1 MAINRQKLKLLYL
14 MRMLEEETDA
24 ERGLTMAQIIGKLEA
39 LGISAERKSIYR
51 DIEALR
57 EFGVDV
63 RTYQRA
69 PVEYAVEHRAFAF
82 AELQLLVDAVQS
94 SRFLTQRKSD
104 ALVEGVKQLA
114 SRRQRALLDKRVHVE
129 GRIKMQNESV
139 FGSVDRIQEAIA
151 LKRRISFV
159 YFKYDA
165 AKRKALQ
172 HNGERYIETPVQLV
186 YAEGYYYLV
195 VFNEKHDDFANYRVD
210 RMDRIEVLDEPA
222 LKNERIAT
230 FDARELESRAFGMYS
245 GEPVAA
251 TLLVDEEVMGAVIDR
266 FGKDVESVPTGE
278 RRARVYATVMKSPV
292 LFGWL
297 AQFGGRVRIEKPTA
311 LAQEYRAYLPGAPTV
326 LRFEDCDLAAFV
338 MRAPHIALHVG
349 SLETD
354 APVAGLRWKSLRPCS
369 YAIGR
374 QVSDLVFCT
383 DENGLLVELEIVLD
397 DGGRLVVGGGRPAC
411 EHDEE
416 AMPQAV

>member
-222 LKNERIAT
+222 LKN
-230 FDARELESRAFGMYS
+230 
-245 GEPVAA
+245 
-251 TLLVDEEVMGAVIDR
+251 
-266 FGKDVESVPTGE
+266 DV
-278 RRARVYATVMKSPV
+278 RRARVGKPRVRHVQRRSGGGHA
-292 LFGWL
+292 
-297 AQFGGRVRIEKPTA
+297 AGGRGGHGRGHRPVRQGRGVGADGGEAGARVRHGDEEP
-311 LAQEYRAYLPGAPTV
+311 RAV
-326 LRFEDCDLAAFV
+326 R
-338 MRAPHIALHVG
+338 
-349 SLETD
+349 
-354 APVAGLRWKSLRPCS
+354 VAGSVRRPRPHRE
-369 YAIGR
+369 ADRAGAG
-374 QVSDLVFCT
+374 VP
-383 DENGLLVELEIVLD
+383 
-397 DGGRLVVGGGRPAC
+397 RLP
-411 EHDEE
+411 
-416 AMPQAV
+416 

>member
-104 ALVEGVKQLA
+104 
-114 SRRQRALLDKRVHVE
+114 ALLDKRVHVE

-311 LAQEYRAYLPGAPTV
+311 LAQEYRAYL
-326 LRFEDCDLAAFV
+326 EDIVAAY
-338 MRAPHIALHVG
+338 
-349 SLETD
+349 E
-354 APVAGLRWKSLRPCS
+354 
-369 YAIGR
+369 
-374 QVSDLVFCT
+374 
-383 DENGLLVELEIVLD
+383 
-397 DGGRLVVGGGRPAC
+397 
-411 EHDEE
+411 
-416 AMPQAV
+416 

>member
-139 FGSVDRIQEAIA
+139 FHHVDTLHEAI
-151 LKRRISFV
+151 RRHRQVAF
-159 YFKYDA
+159 
-165 AKRKALQ
+165 
-172 HNGERYIETPVQLV
+172 RYVKHDVNKCPQPQGGGRIYCETPVCLI
-186 YAEGYYYLV
+186 YSEGCYYLIAY
-195 VFNEKHDDFANYRVD
+195 NEKHDSFPSYRVD
-210 RMDRIEVLDEPA
+210 RMQGLRITDEA
-222 LKNERIAT
+222 AVRNERIAT
-230 FDARELESRAFGMYS
+230 FDAATYTSRTFSMFG
-245 GEPVAA
+245 GETTPA
-251 TLLVDEEVMGAVIDR
+251 TLLVEESVMSAIIDR
-266 FGKDVESVPTGE
+266 FGKDVESAPVDATH
-278 RRARVYATVMKSPV
+278 ARVHVTVAASPV
-292 LFGWL
+292 FFGWL
-297 AQFGGRVRIEKPTA
+297 AQFGTAVRLEAPSA
-311 LAQEYRAYLPGAPTV
+311 LARQYADYL
-326 LRFEDCDLAAFV
+326 RD
-338 MRAPHIALHVG
+338 IA
-349 SLETD
+349 D
-354 APVAGLRWKSLRPCS
+354 S
-369 YAIGR
+369 Y
-374 QVSDLVFCT
+374 
-383 DENGLLVELEIVLD
+383 
-397 DGGRLVVGGGRPAC
+397 
-411 EHDEE
+411 
-416 AMPQAV
+416 

>member
-222 LKNERIAT
+222 LKTSASPRSTRASWKA
-230 FDARELESRAFGMYS
+230 ARSACTAASRWRPRCWWTRRSWARS
-245 GEPVAA
+245 
-251 TLLVDEEVMGAVIDR
+251 
-266 FGKDVESVPTGE
+266 STGSARTWSRC
-278 RRARVYATVMKSPV
+278 RRGR
-292 LFGWL
+292 
-297 AQFGGRVRIEKPTA
+297 GGRA
-311 LAQEYRAYLPGAPTV
+311 
-326 LRFEDCDLAAFV
+326 
-338 MRAPHIALHVG
+338 
-349 SLETD
+349 
-354 APVAGLRWKSLRPCS
+354 
-369 YAIGR
+369 
-374 QVSDLVFCT
+374 CT
-383 DENGLLVELEIVLD
+383 
-397 DGGRLVVGGGRPAC
+397 RR
-411 EHDEE
+411 
-416 AMPQAV
+416 

>member
-165 AKRKALQ
+165 AKRKAL
-172 HNGERYIETPVQLV
+172 
-186 YAEGYYYLV
+186 
-195 VFNEKHDDFANYRVD
+195 
-210 RMDRIEVLDEPA
+210 
-222 LKNERIAT
+222 
-230 FDARELESRAFGMYS
+230 
-245 GEPVAA
+245 
-251 TLLVDEEVMGAVIDR
+251 
-266 FGKDVESVPTGE
+266 
-278 RRARVYATVMKSPV
+278 
-292 LFGWL
+292 
-297 AQFGGRVRIEKPTA
+297 
-311 LAQEYRAYLPGAPTV
+311 
-326 LRFEDCDLAAFV
+326 
-338 MRAPHIALHVG
+338 
-349 SLETD
+349 
-354 APVAGLRWKSLRPCS
+354 
-369 YAIGR
+369 
-374 QVSDLVFCT
+374 
-383 DENGLLVELEIVLD
+383 
-397 DGGRLVVGGGRPAC
+397 
-411 EHDEE
+411 
-416 AMPQAV
+416 

>member
-1 MAINRQKLKLLYL
+1 M
-14 MRMLEEETDA
+14 
-24 ERGLTMAQIIGKLEA
+24 
-39 LGISAERKSIYR
+39 
-51 DIEALR
+51 
-57 EFGVDV
+57 
-63 RTYQRA
+63 
-69 PVEYAVEHRAFAF
+69 
-82 AELQLLVDAVQS
+82 QS

-251 TLLVDEEVMGAVIDR
+251 TLLVDEEVMGRGHRPVRQGRGVGAD
-266 FGKDVESVPTGE
+266 GGE
-278 RRARVYATVMKSPV
+278 AGARVRDGDEEPRA
-292 LFGWL
+292 
-297 AQFGGRVRIEKPTA
+297 VR
-311 LAQEYRAYLPGAPTV
+311 
-326 LRFEDCDLAAFV
+326 
-338 MRAPHIALHVG
+338 
-349 SLETD
+349 
-354 APVAGLRWKSLRPCS
+354 VAGSVRRPRS
-369 YAIGR
+369 HREADRAGAG
-374 QVSDLVFCT
+374 VP
-383 DENGLLVELEIVLD
+383 
-397 DGGRLVVGGGRPAC
+397 RLP
-411 EHDEE
+411 
-416 AMPQAV
+416 

>member
-172 HNGERYIETPVQLV
+172 HNGERYIETPVR
-186 YAEGYYYLV
+186 V

-222 LKNERIAT
+222 IKNERIAT

-278 RRARVYATVMKSPV
+278 KQARVYATVMKSPV

-311 LAQEYRAYLPGAPTV
+311 LAQEYRAYL
-326 LRFEDCDLAAFV
+326 EDIVAAY
-338 MRAPHIALHVG
+338 
-349 SLETD
+349 E
-354 APVAGLRWKSLRPCS
+354 
-369 YAIGR
+369 
-374 QVSDLVFCT
+374 
-383 DENGLLVELEIVLD
+383 
-397 DGGRLVVGGGRPAC
+397 
-411 EHDEE
+411 
-416 AMPQAV
+416 

>member
-57 EFGVDV
+57 EFG
-63 RTYQRA
+63 
-69 PVEYAVEHRAFAF
+69 VEHRAFAF

-311 LAQEYRAYLPGAPTV
+311 LAQEYRAYL
-326 LRFEDCDLAAFV
+326 EDIVAAY
-338 MRAPHIALHVG
+338 
-349 SLETD
+349 E
-354 APVAGLRWKSLRPCS
+354 
-369 YAIGR
+369 
-374 QVSDLVFCT
+374 
-383 DENGLLVELEIVLD
+383 
-397 DGGRLVVGGGRPAC
+397 
-411 EHDEE
+411 
-416 AMPQAV
+416 

>member
-1 MAINRQKLKLLYL
+1 MAVNRQKLKLLYL

-139 FGSVDRIQEAIA
+139 FHHVDTLHEAIRRHRQVA
-151 LKRRISFV
+151 FRYVKHDVNKRPQPQGGGRI
-159 YFKYDA
+159 YC
-165 AKRKALQ
+165 
-172 HNGERYIETPVQLV
+172 ETPVCLI
-186 YAEGYYYLV
+186 YSEGCYYLIAY
-195 VFNEKHDDFANYRVD
+195 NEKHDSFPSYRVD
-210 RMDRIEVLDEPA
+210 RMQGLRITDEA
-222 LKNERIAT
+222 AVRNERIAT
-230 FDARELESRAFGMYS
+230 FDAAAYTSRTFSMFG
-245 GEPVAA
+245 GETTPA
-251 TLLVDEEVMGAVIDR
+251 TLLVEESVMSAIIDR
-266 FGKDVESVPTGE
+266 FGKDVESAPVDATH
-278 RRARVYATVMKSPV
+278 ARVHVTVAASPV
-292 LFGWL
+292 FFGWL
-297 AQFGGRVRIEKPTA
+297 AQFGTAVRLEAPSA
-311 LAQEYRAYLPGAPTV
+311 LARQYADYL
-326 LRFEDCDLAAFV
+326 RD
-338 MRAPHIALHVG
+338 IA
-349 SLETD
+349 D
-354 APVAGLRWKSLRPCS
+354 S
-369 YAIGR
+369 Y
-374 QVSDLVFCT
+374 
-383 DENGLLVELEIVLD
+383 
-397 DGGRLVVGGGRPAC
+397 
-411 EHDEE
+411 
-416 AMPQAV
+416 

>member
-139 FGSVDRIQEAIA
+139 FHHVDTLHEAIRRHRQVA
-151 LKRRISFV
+151 FRYVKHDVNKRPQPQGGGRI
-159 YFKYDA
+159 YC
-165 AKRKALQ
+165 
-172 HNGERYIETPVQLV
+172 ETPVCLI
-186 YAEGYYYLV
+186 YSEGCYYLIAY
-195 VFNEKHDDFANYRVD
+195 NEKHDSFPSYRVD
-210 RMDRIEVLDEPA
+210 RMQGLRITDEA
-222 LKNERIAT
+222 AVRNERIAT
-230 FDARELESRAFGMYS
+230 FDAAAYTSRTFSMFG
-245 GEPVAA
+245 GETTPA
-251 TLLVDEEVMGAVIDR
+251 TLLVEESVMSAIIDR
-266 FGKDVESVPTGE
+266 FGKDVESAPVDATH
-278 RRARVYATVMKSPV
+278 ARVHVTVAASPV
-292 LFGWL
+292 FFGWL
-297 AQFGGRVRIEKPTA
+297 AQFGTAVRLEAPSA
-311 LAQEYRAYLPGAPTV
+311 LARQYADYL
-326 LRFEDCDLAAFV
+326 RD
-338 MRAPHIALHVG
+338 IA
-349 SLETD
+349 D
-354 APVAGLRWKSLRPCS
+354 S
-369 YAIGR
+369 Y
-374 QVSDLVFCT
+374 
-383 DENGLLVELEIVLD
+383 
-397 DGGRLVVGGGRPAC
+397 
-411 EHDEE
+411 
-416 AMPQAV
+416 

>member
-63 RTYQRA
+63 RTSQRA

-251 TLLVDEEVMGAVIDR
+251 TLLVDEEIMGAVIDR

-278 RRARVYATVMKSPV
+278 KQARVYATVMKSPV

-311 LAQEYRAYLPGAPTV
+311 LAQEYRAYL
-326 LRFEDCDLAAFV
+326 EDIVAAY
-338 MRAPHIALHVG
+338 
-349 SLETD
+349 E
-354 APVAGLRWKSLRPCS
+354 
-369 YAIGR
+369 
-374 QVSDLVFCT
+374 
-383 DENGLLVELEIVLD
+383 
-397 DGGRLVVGGGRPAC
+397 
-411 EHDEE
+411 
-416 AMPQAV
+416 

>member
-69 PVEYAVEHRAFAF
+69 PVEYALERRDFAF
-82 AELQLLVDAVQS
+82 HELLLLVDAVQS

-104 ALVEGVKQLA
+104 ALVEAVKRLA
-114 SRRQRALLDKRVHVE
+114 SARQRALLDKRLHVE

-222 LKNERIAT
+222 IKNERIAT

-278 RRARVYATVMKSPV
+278 KQARVYATVMKSPV

-311 LAQEYRAYLPGAPTV
+311 LAQEYRAYL
-326 LRFEDCDLAAFV
+326 EDIVAAY
-338 MRAPHIALHVG
+338 
-349 SLETD
+349 E
-354 APVAGLRWKSLRPCS
+354 
-369 YAIGR
+369 
-374 QVSDLVFCT
+374 
-383 DENGLLVELEIVLD
+383 
-397 DGGRLVVGGGRPAC
+397 
-411 EHDEE
+411 
-416 AMPQAV
+416 